1 MEYVHPSNMESLEVF
16 GLAVVFGF
24 TLLSGNI
31 VLIALAAFLIAI
43 FHHHRSPPVREEHEF
58 SL

>member
-1 MEYVHPSNMESLEVF
+1 MESLEVF

-43 FHHHRSPPVREEHEF
+43 FHHHRAPPVREDHEF